1 MKSAD
6 INDKDN
12 LIEYSF
18 FSKTPERK
26 LRKDGENID
35 LVKVNIFDKWK
46 AKHQKTNDLLVKNE
60 DEDKKIK
67 RVIQ

>member
-1 MKSAD
+1 MKSVD
-6 INDKDN
+6 INDN

-46 AKHQKTNDLLVKNE
+46 AKHQKINDLLVKNE

-67 RVIQ
+67 RVRK